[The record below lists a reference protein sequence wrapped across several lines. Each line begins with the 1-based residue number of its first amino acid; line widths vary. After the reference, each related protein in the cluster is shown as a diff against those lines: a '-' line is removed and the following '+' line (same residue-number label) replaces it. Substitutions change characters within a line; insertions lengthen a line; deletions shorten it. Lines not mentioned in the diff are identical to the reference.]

1 MVTPTPDHEI
11 HARTQAGEPVVDD
24 DGQTARVWTTTRLS
38 LLCDTDEE
46 TVWEHETTEGPK
58 IQSGWRYGIPFSHVL
73 DGSSAV
79 RVGDNVARAYVAS
92 TERQWR
98 QHQRRAVQALH
109 LTLKRITAGVDK
121 TWVLNELAGMSF
133 PEQDGAYDYMKARIR
148 SPEDR
153 LTDAGKIY
161 EELEHDASQLADAMY
176 DMEHAPAPPQP
187 EGNSVFFERLLE
199 SATPPEF
206 ALAIGPESES

>member
-1 MVTPTPDHEI
+1 MVTSTPDHEI

-24 DGQTARVWTTTRLS
+24 DGQPVRVWTTTRLS

-58 IQSGWRYGIPFSHVL
+58 IQSGWRYGIPFSYVL

-79 RVGDNVARAYVAS
+79 RVGDNVARAYVVS

-98 QHQRRAVQALH
+98 RFQHRTIQALH
-109 LTLKRITAGVDK
+109 LTLKSAAERITAGVGGA
-121 TWVLNELAGMSF
+121 WMLNE
-133 PEQDGAYDYMKARIR
+133 
-148 SPEDR
+148 
-153 LTDAGKIY
+153 
-161 EELEHDASQLADAMY
+161 
-176 DMEHAPAPPQP
+176 P

-206 ALAIGPESES
+206 ALAIRPESES